1 MKLIDSS
8 IMTEEEITWLDCYH
22 DEVSSAAAAAAAAA
36 ADDDDDGRDGGDM
49 LAAAPQYAEYAAR
62 HAHCLQVLTTLL
74 PLLDGED
81 AVWLQQH
88 TLPLRQFQ
96 ARA

>member
-22 DEVSSAAAAAAAAA
+22 DEVSSAAAAAA
-36 ADDDDDGRDGGDM
+36 DDDDDDRDGSDM
-49 LAAAPQYAEYAAR
+49 LAAAPHYAEYAAR
-62 HAHCLQVLTTLL
+62 HAHCLQVQTTLL